1 MPSVEIKNKD
11 VWSDFVTVNTELND
25 DNNQVLTDDTKMNI
39 LKFKFQSIFNLCKTS
54 YVLEDGES
62 LMQLSY
68 KGGKKPYLMRVFIH
82 NMMK

>member
-39 LKFKFQSIFNLCKTS
+39 LKFKFQSFSLYKRPWHVPLSRIRALILSTS
-54 YVLEDGES
+54 S
-62 LMQLSY
+62 
-68 KGGKKPYLMRVFIH
+68 
-82 NMMK
+82 